1 MLNFF
6 RKNKKPPQAN
16 WIMISGNCYT
26 RQGIDIA
33 VLRYKTQKF
42 ETCQPDH
49 VAPNGLTI
57 QQIAYAIAIIDG
69 LINIAA
75 AMPASSMPPLYR
87 GRESTDEV

>member
-1 MLNFF
+1 
-6 RKNKKPPQAN
+6 
-16 WIMISGNCYT
+16 MISGNYYT

-33 VLRYKTQKF
+33 VLRYETRKF
-42 ETCQPDH
+42 EVCQPDH

-75 AMPASSMPPLYR
+75 AMPASSMPPPYQ
-87 GRESTDEV
+87 GPGVN

>member
-1 MLNFF
+1 MFNFF

-16 WIMISGNCYT
+16 WIMIVIGGNCYT

-33 VLRYKTQKF
+33 VLHYGTQKF
-42 ETCQPDH
+42 EVCKPDH

-69 LINIAA
+69 LINITAA
-75 AMPASSMPPLYR
+75 VPASSMPPLYQ
-87 GRESTDEV
+87 GPGVN